1 MSRKII
7 GAIAQ
12 AELLPPSANP
22 FPARRRMTAAQKEGR
37 RFERGIAKAMAKGLG
52 EKMIYSARWIRYSD
66 DGGLNL
72 LAQPDVFALPLVD
85 KSILLLEAKLTLSA
99 AAVEEGLTQLRE
111 LYAPLLSFIWPG
123 MFMRL
128 ALVGKYLAD
137 RQKPEARVYSI
148 DALGLGELDSTARII
163 HLSEPGR
170 LVSWAK
176 GAFL

>member
-7 GAIAQ
+7 GAIGR

-37 RFERGIAKAMAKGLG
+37 GFEKEVVKALVKGLG
-52 EKMIYSARWIRYSD
+52 EKTIYPARWLKYSD

-72 LAQPDVFALPLVD
+72 LAQPDVFALPLAD
-85 KSILLLEAKLTLSA
+85 ESLLLLEAKLTLSA
-99 AAVEEGLTQLRE
+99 VAVEEGLTQLRE
-111 LYAPLLSFIWPG
+111 LYAPLLSFLWPG
-123 MFMRL
+123 MFIRL

-148 DALGLGELDSTARII
+148 DALGLGELDSTARVI

-176 GAFL
+176 GALL